1 MSAAILERVTM
12 SARKI
17 EFTFEPPEK
26 ALDHADERIEAA
38 NARRESELRVKES
51 LQFERGYN

>member
-1 MSAAILERVTM
+1 MTM

-17 EFTFEPPEK
+17 EFTFEPSEK

-38 NARRESELRVKES
+38 KARRESELRVNES